1 MRKFIYKSVMLIA
14 TALIAVSCSTDD
26 IDTYNEQENA
36 IRFPGASGKDTYYS
50 GYSSADGFYF
60 ATYSFIKNPMAES
73 EVYQLPINIIGKVS
87 DKERMVNFDVVVE
100 DGTAPENSYEIL
112 GASIPAGEC
121 EGAIRIRIANTIDL
135 KTTSY
140 QLKIVLRESD
150 DFKLGPKNYLTAVL
164 TWNNILPAPT
174 NSNLI
179 RSYNLLVKSSVGN
192 TNTSVKNYST
202 SAHMA
207 IVEALGWN
215 DWGNADVHGS
225 QANAANFDNCYD
237 YLPRWTW
244 IYYNDFYKIYARELD
259 AYLKAYEAE
268 HGEPLLHDGG
278 GMIGQ
283 PVEARQY

>member
-1 MRKFIYKSVMLIA
+1 MLIA
-14 TALIAVSCSTDD
+14 TVLIAVSCSTDD

-112 GASIPAGEC
+112 GASIPAGER

-150 DFKLGPKNYLTAVL
+150 DFKLTIDQESSDMFRTQVIDGREYLLLPIT
-164 TWNNILPAPT
+164 NNFKLNGITLRQSM
-174 NSNLI
+174 SN
-179 RSYNLLVKSSVGN
+179 N
-192 TNTSVKNYST
+192 
-202 SAHMA
+202 
-207 IVEALGWN
+207 
-215 DWGNADVHGS
+215 
-225 QANAANFDNCYD
+225 
-237 YLPRWTW
+237 
-244 IYYNDFYKIYARELD
+244 
-259 AYLKAYEAE
+259 
-268 HGEPLLHDGG
+268 
-278 GMIGQ
+278 
-283 PVEARQY
+283 